1 MKVVKR
7 VIVGVLV
14 AALAAG
20 GIYTGLMHVKE
31 SKVTEVP
38 VTSVSNLQTD
48 WYSETTLDGTITTNV
63 SQNVNM
69 DKDMIIEKIY
79 VSQGDDVKKGDN
91 LISFDMTLVE
101 MELNIAK
108 LKQQKQEQDLT
119 KAQNRL
125 TSLQNGGPIED
136 STDSTDDTDLN
147 LTGGDTGNDGEMTN
161 TDTPS
166 GSDGDEDMQST
177 TGSAATADGSYLAAA
192 SSRPLL
198 LSAFT
203 DTEGDLE
210 DSAEKVTE
218 EMPSGETTDSETE
231 QMTGDDTADMEEDT
245 TASDEDLIMDPTY
258 QDPTA
263 NDITDGETTDWG
275 SGEDDTPTVSPTPT
289 PTLGPNELPDPNI
302 TEPEIPGI
310 TDGEPEFYQKLDYTS
325 QPFTGTG
332 TEEDPYVF
340 LVSSAKGKV
349 TVMGSFFNRMAGY
362 SEDGTK
368 VVQKGGSW
376 FQLEFHE
383 NDTIADFQDRTLS
396 CTGYYLING
405 SLLEKSVYEFAE
417 VEFTL
422 ADASRYE
429 NDDDADNDGSG
440 GGDSTEPA
448 GPTVSRADA
457 IKYQNSKIASL
468 KLDIQESDIKIS
480 QLEKKANKKLVSSK
494 LDGTVSYV
502 GDVSSGTTTDGKAL
516 LKVKSEDGYY
526 VVGAVSELMLD
537 TVKEGT
543 KLSCTSYTSG
553 QFEAEIMDVS
563 EYPVD
568 SYNYYGDNNPNVSY
582 YAFTAVVDDKSL
594 QFDTPDYVMVELQ
607 NSAADNGSMVIS
619 KAFVKSENGKNYVY
633 KDDNGVL
640 KKQEIRV
647 GATVDG
653 GYDIIIKGGI
663 SSDDKLAFP
672 YGKDVVEGAKTNEV
686 TLDYMY
692 NQ

>member
-1 MKVVKR
+1 MGKSRKIITGILVV
-7 VIVGVLV
+7 
-14 AALAAG
+14 ALAG
-20 GIYTGLMHVKE
+20 TGIGAGLMQMKKNSVKTVN
-31 SKVTEVP
+31 VTP
-38 VTSVSNLQTD
+38 VSGLLQQYYSSN
-48 WYSETTLDGTITTNV
+48 TTIDGTVTASATQTV
-63 SQNVNM
+63 SG
-69 DKDMIIEKIY
+69 DKDLIVDQVY
-79 VSQGDDVKKGDN
+79 VAKGDAVKKGDP
-91 LISFDMTLVE
+91 LISFDTTLVE

-108 LKQQKQEQDLT
+108 LKKQKQEQDLN
-119 KAQNRL
+119 KAQARL
-125 TSLQNGGPIED
+125 KSLQNGGPVEESDGGTNAD
-136 STDSTDDTDLN
+136 SSGVPDSSAADSGDDLTPDRTLSSAADLN
-147 LTGGDTGNDGEMTN
+147 GN
-161 TDTPS
+161 
-166 GSDGDEDMQST
+166 
-177 TGSAATADGSYLAAA
+177 YLAVAF
-192 SSRPLL
+192 RPLL
-198 LSAFT
+198 LNAFT
-203 DTEGDLE
+203 DG
-210 DSAEKVTE
+210 
-218 EMPSGETTDSETE
+218 GEV
-231 QMTGDDTADMEEDT
+231 
-245 TASDEDLIMDPTY
+245 
-258 QDPTA
+258 
-263 NDITDGETTDWG
+263 DGETEAVEGIENGQSEETNTK
-275 SGEDDTPTVSPTPT
+275 EDTEQSINDTPSYGDSSASDFGDGTENSFDDSSQLTPTPT
-289 PTLGPNELPDPNI
+289 PTIDQNM
-302 TEPEIPGI
+302 
-310 TDGEPEFYQKLDYTS
+310 TDGEEPFYQKLDGKTIPY
-325 QPFTGTG
+325 TGTG
-332 TEEDPYVF
+332 TEEDPYIF
-340 LVSSAKGKV
+340 LCSSAKEKV
-349 TVMGSFFNRMAGY
+349 TVTGGFFNKMAGY
-362 SEDGTK
+362 SEDGT
-368 VVQKGGSW
+368 QIEHQGGYW
-376 FQLEFHE
+376 YQLEFHQSDKIGNYE
-383 NDTIADFQDRTLS
+383 DRKES

-405 SLLEKSVYEFAE
+405 SLLEKPVYEFAE

-448 GPTVSRADA
+448 GTTVSRADA

-502 GDVSSGTTTDGKAL
+502 GDVSGGTTTDGKAL
-516 LKVKSEDGYY
+516 LKVKSADGYY

-607 NSAADNGSMVIS
+607 NSAVDNGSMVLS

-633 KDDNGVL
+633 KDDNGIL

-663 SSDDKLAFP
+663 SIDDKLAFP
-672 YGKDVVEGAKTNEV
+672 YGKDAVEGAKTNEV

>member
-1 MKVVKR
+1 MGKSRKIITGILVV
-7 VIVGVLV
+7 
-14 AALAAG
+14 ALAG
-20 GIYTGLMHVKE
+20 TGISAGLMQMKKNSVKTVN
-31 SKVTEVP
+31 VTP
-38 VTSVSNLQTD
+38 VSGLLQQYYSSN
-48 WYSETTLDGTITTNV
+48 TTIDGTVTASATQTV
-63 SQNVNM
+63 SG
-69 DKDMIIEKIY
+69 DKDLIIDQVY
-79 VSQGDDVKKGDN
+79 VAKGDAVKKGDP
-91 LISFDMTLVE
+91 LISFDTTLVE

-108 LKQQKQEQDLT
+108 LKKQKQEQDLN
-119 KAQNRL
+119 KAQARL
-125 TSLQNGGPIED
+125 KSLQNGGPVEESDGGANAD
-136 STDSTDDTDLN
+136 SSGVPDSSATNSGDDLTPDRTLSSAADLN
-147 LTGGDTGNDGEMTN
+147 GN
-161 TDTPS
+161 
-166 GSDGDEDMQST
+166 
-177 TGSAATADGSYLAAA
+177 YLAVAF
-192 SSRPLL
+192 RPLL
-198 LSAFT
+198 LNAFT
-203 DTEGDLE
+203 DG
-210 DSAEKVTE
+210 
-218 EMPSGETTDSETE
+218 GEV
-231 QMTGDDTADMEEDT
+231 
-245 TASDEDLIMDPTY
+245 
-258 QDPTA
+258 
-263 NDITDGETTDWG
+263 DGETEAVEGIENGQSEETNTK
-275 SGEDDTPTVSPTPT
+275 EDTEQSINDTPSYGDSSASDFGDGTENSFDDSSQLTPTPT
-289 PTLGPNELPDPNI
+289 PTIDQNM
-302 TEPEIPGI
+302 
-310 TDGEPEFYQKLDYTS
+310 TDGEEPFYQKLDGKTIPY
-325 QPFTGTG
+325 TGTG
-332 TEEDPYVF
+332 TEEDPYIF
-340 LVSSAKGKV
+340 LCSSAKEKV
-349 TVMGSFFNRMAGY
+349 TVTGGFFNKMAGY
-362 SEDGTK
+362 SEDGT
-368 VVQKGGSW
+368 QIEHQGGYW
-376 FQLEFHE
+376 YQLEFHQSDKIRNYE
-383 NDTIADFQDRTLS
+383 DRKES

-405 SLLEKSVYEFAE
+405 SLLEKPVYEFAE

-448 GPTVSRADA
+448 GTTVSRADA

-568 SYNYYGDNNPNVSY
+568 SSNYYGDNNPNVSY

-607 NSAADNGSMVIS
+607 NSAADNGSMVLS

-633 KDDNGVL
+633 KDDNGIL

-672 YGKDVVEGAKTNEV
+672 YGKDAVEGAKTNEV

>member
-1 MKVVKR
+1 MGKSRKIITGILVV
-7 VIVGVLV
+7 
-14 AALAAG
+14 ALAG
-20 GIYTGLMHVKE
+20 TGIGAGLMQMKKNSVKTVN
-31 SKVTEVP
+31 VTP
-38 VTSVSNLQTD
+38 VSGLLQQYYSSN
-48 WYSETTLDGTITTNV
+48 TTIDGTVTASATQTV
-63 SQNVNM
+63 SG
-69 DKDMIIEKIY
+69 DKDLIVDQVY
-79 VSQGDDVKKGDN
+79 VAKGDAVKKGDP
-91 LISFDMTLVE
+91 LISFDTTLVE

-108 LKQQKQEQDLT
+108 LKKQKQEQDLN
-119 KAQNRL
+119 KAQARL
-125 TSLQNGGPIED
+125 KSLQNGGPVEESDGGANAD
-136 STDSTDDTDLN
+136 SSGVPDSSAADSGDDLTPDTTLSSAADLN
-147 LTGGDTGNDGEMTN
+147 GN
-161 TDTPS
+161 
-166 GSDGDEDMQST
+166 
-177 TGSAATADGSYLAAA
+177 YLAVAF
-192 SSRPLL
+192 RPLL
-198 LSAFT
+198 LNAFT
-203 DTEGDLE
+203 DG
-210 DSAEKVTE
+210 
-218 EMPSGETTDSETE
+218 GEV
-231 QMTGDDTADMEEDT
+231 
-245 TASDEDLIMDPTY
+245 
-258 QDPTA
+258 
-263 NDITDGETTDWG
+263 DGETEAVEGIENGQSEETNTK
-275 SGEDDTPTVSPTPT
+275 EDTEQSINDTPSYGDSSASDFGDGTENSFDDSSQLTPTPT
-289 PTLGPNELPDPNI
+289 PTIDQNM
-302 TEPEIPGI
+302 
-310 TDGEPEFYQKLDYTS
+310 TDGEEPFYQKLDGKTIPY
-325 QPFTGTG
+325 TGTG
-332 TEEDPYVF
+332 TEEDPYIF
-340 LVSSAKGKV
+340 LCSSAKEKV
-349 TVMGSFFNRMAGY
+349 TVTGGFFNKMAGY
-362 SEDGTK
+362 SEDGT
-368 VVQKGGSW
+368 QIEHQGGYW
-376 FQLEFHE
+376 YQLEFHQSDKIGNYE
-383 NDTIADFQDRTLS
+383 DRKES

-405 SLLEKSVYEFAE
+405 SLLEKPVYEFAE

-448 GPTVSRADA
+448 GTTVSRADA

-502 GDVSSGTTTDGKAL
+502 GDVSGGTTTDGKAL
-516 LKVKSEDGYY
+516 LKVKSADGYY

-594 QFDTPDYVMVELQ
+594 QFDTPDYVMVEFQ
-607 NSAADNGSMVIS
+607 NSAVDNGSMVLS

-633 KDDNGVL
+633 KDDNGIL

-672 YGKDVVEGAKTNEV
+672 YGKDAVEGAKTNEV

>member
-1 MKVVKR
+1 MGKSRKIITGILVV
-7 VIVGVLV
+7 
-14 AALAAG
+14 ALAG
-20 GIYTGLMHVKE
+20 TGIGAGLMQMKKNSVKTVN
-31 SKVTEVP
+31 VTP
-38 VTSVSNLQTD
+38 VSGLLQQYYSSN
-48 WYSETTLDGTITTNV
+48 TTIDGTVTASATQTV
-63 SQNVNM
+63 SG
-69 DKDMIIEKIY
+69 DKDLIVDQVY
-79 VSQGDDVKKGDN
+79 VAKGDAVKKGDP
-91 LISFDMTLVE
+91 LISFDTTLVE

-108 LKQQKQEQDLT
+108 LKKQKQEQDLN
-119 KAQNRL
+119 KAQARL
-125 TSLQNGGPIED
+125 KSLQNGGPVEESDGGTNAD
-136 STDSTDDTDLN
+136 SSGVPDSSAADSGDDLTPDRTLSSAADLN
-147 LTGGDTGNDGEMTN
+147 GN
-161 TDTPS
+161 
-166 GSDGDEDMQST
+166 
-177 TGSAATADGSYLAAA
+177 YLAVAF
-192 SSRPLL
+192 RPLL
-198 LSAFT
+198 LNAFT
-203 DTEGDLE
+203 DG
-210 DSAEKVTE
+210 
-218 EMPSGETTDSETE
+218 GEV
-231 QMTGDDTADMEEDT
+231 
-245 TASDEDLIMDPTY
+245 
-258 QDPTA
+258 
-263 NDITDGETTDWG
+263 DGETEAVEGIENGQSEETNTK
-275 SGEDDTPTVSPTPT
+275 EDTEQSINDTPSYGDSSASDFGDGTENSFDDSSQLTPTPT
-289 PTLGPNELPDPNI
+289 PTIDQNM
-302 TEPEIPGI
+302 
-310 TDGEPEFYQKLDYTS
+310 TDGEEPFYQKLDGKTIPY
-325 QPFTGTG
+325 TGTG
-332 TEEDPYVF
+332 TEEDPYIF
-340 LVSSAKGKV
+340 LCSSAKEKV
-349 TVMGSFFNRMAGY
+349 TVTGGFFNKMAGY
-362 SEDGTK
+362 SEDGT
-368 VVQKGGSW
+368 QIEHQGGYW
-376 FQLEFHE
+376 YQLEFHQSDKIGNYE
-383 NDTIADFQDRTLS
+383 DRKES

-405 SLLEKSVYEFAE
+405 SLLEKPVYEFAE

-448 GPTVSRADA
+448 GTTVSRADA

-502 GDVSSGTTTDGKAL
+502 GDVSGGTTTDGKAL
-516 LKVKSEDGYY
+516 LKVKSADGYY

-543 KLSCTSYTSG
+543 KLSCTSFTSG

-607 NSAADNGSMVIS
+607 NSAVDNGSMVLS

-633 KDDNGVL
+633 KDDNGIL

-663 SSDDKLAFP
+663 SIDDKLAFP
-672 YGKDVVEGAKTNEV
+672 YGKDAVEGAKTNEV

>member
-1 MKVVKR
+1 MGKSRKIITGILVV
-7 VIVGVLV
+7 
-14 AALAAG
+14 ALAG
-20 GIYTGLMHVKE
+20 TGIGAGLMQMKKNSVKTVN
-31 SKVTEVP
+31 VTP
-38 VTSVSNLQTD
+38 VSGLLQQYYSSN
-48 WYSETTLDGTITTNV
+48 TTIDGTVTASATQTV
-63 SQNVNM
+63 SG
-69 DKDMIIEKIY
+69 DKDLIVDQVY
-79 VSQGDDVKKGDN
+79 VAKGDAVKKGDP
-91 LISFDMTLVE
+91 LISFDTTLVE

-108 LKQQKQEQDLT
+108 LKKQKQEQDLN
-119 KAQNRL
+119 KAQARL
-125 TSLQNGGPIED
+125 KSLQNGGPVEESDGGTNAD
-136 STDSTDDTDLN
+136 SSDIPDSSAADSGDDLTPDTTLSSAADLN
-147 LTGGDTGNDGEMTN
+147 GN
-161 TDTPS
+161 
-166 GSDGDEDMQST
+166 
-177 TGSAATADGSYLAAA
+177 YLAVAF
-192 SSRPLL
+192 RPLL
-198 LSAFT
+198 LNAFT
-203 DTEGDLE
+203 DGGEVD
-210 DSAEKVTE
+210 
-218 EMPSGETTDSETE
+218 GETEAVEGTENGQSEETN
-231 QMTGDDTADMEEDT
+231 TEEDT
-245 TASDEDLIMDPTY
+245 EQSINDTPSYGDPSASDFG
-258 QDPTA
+258 
-263 NDITDGETTDWG
+263 DGTEN
-275 SGEDDTPTVSPTPT
+275 SFDDSSQLTPTPT
-289 PTLGPNELPDPNI
+289 PTIDQNM
-302 TEPEIPGI
+302 
-310 TDGEPEFYQKLDYTS
+310 TDGEEPFYQKLDGKTIPY
-325 QPFTGTG
+325 TGTG
-332 TEEDPYVF
+332 TEEDPYIF
-340 LVSSAKGKV
+340 LCSSAKEKV
-349 TVMGSFFNRMAGY
+349 TVTGGFFNKMAGY
-362 SEDGTK
+362 SEDGT
-368 VVQKGGSW
+368 QIEHQGGYW
-376 FQLEFHE
+376 YQLEFHQSDKIGNYE
-383 NDTIADFQDRTLS
+383 DRKES

-429 NDDDADNDGSG
+429 NADDADDDNNG
-440 GGDSTEPA
+440 GGSNTEPA
-448 GPTVSRADA
+448 GTTVSRADA

-494 LDGTVSYV
+494 LDGSVSYV

-516 LKVKSEDGYY
+516 LKVKSADGYY

-568 SYNYYGDNNPNVSY
+568 SSNYYGDNNPNVSY

-607 NSAADNGSMVIS
+607 NSAADNGSMVLS

-647 GATVDG
+647 GATVDS

>member
-1 MKVVKR
+1 MGKSRKIITGILVV
-7 VIVGVLV
+7 
-14 AALAAG
+14 ALAG
-20 GIYTGLMHVKE
+20 TGISAGLMQMKKNSVKTVN
-31 SKVTEVP
+31 VTP
-38 VTSVSNLQTD
+38 VSGLLQQYYSSN
-48 WYSETTLDGTITTNV
+48 TTIDGTVTASATQTV
-63 SQNVNM
+63 SG
-69 DKDMIIEKIY
+69 DKDLIVDQVY
-79 VSQGDDVKKGDN
+79 VAKGDAVKKGDP
-91 LISFDMTLVE
+91 LISFDTTLVE

-108 LKQQKQEQDLT
+108 LKKQKQEQDLN
-119 KAQNRL
+119 KAQARL
-125 TSLQNGGPIED
+125 KSLQNGGPVE
-136 STDSTDDTDLN
+136 
-147 LTGGDTGNDGEMTN
+147 E
-161 TDTPS
+161 
-166 GSDGDEDMQST
+166 SDGGTNADSSDIPDS
-177 TGSAATADGSYLAAA
+177 SAADSGDDLTPDTTLSSTADMNGNYLAVAF
-192 SSRPLL
+192 RPLL
-198 LSAFT
+198 LNAFT
-203 DTEGDLE
+203 DGGEVD
-210 DSAEKVTE
+210 
-218 EMPSGETTDSETE
+218 GETEAVEETE
-231 QMTGDDTADMEEDT
+231 NGQSEETNTEEDT
-245 TASDEDLIMDPTY
+245 EQSINDTPSYGDPSASDFG
-258 QDPTA
+258 
-263 NDITDGETTDWG
+263 DGTEN
-275 SGEDDTPTVSPTPT
+275 SFDDSSQLTPTPT
-289 PTLGPNELPDPNI
+289 PTIDQNM
-302 TEPEIPGI
+302 
-310 TDGEPEFYQKLDYTS
+310 TDGEEPFYQKLDGKTIPY
-325 QPFTGTG
+325 TGTG
-332 TEEDPYVF
+332 TEEDPYIF
-340 LVSSAKGKV
+340 LCSSAKEKV
-349 TVMGSFFNRMAGY
+349 TVTGGFFNKMAGY
-362 SEDGTK
+362 SEDGT
-368 VVQKGGSW
+368 QIEHQGGYW
-376 FQLEFHE
+376 YQLEFHQSDKIGNYE
-383 NDTIADFQDRTLS
+383 DRKES

-429 NDDDADNDGSG
+429 NADDADDDNNG
-440 GGDSTEPA
+440 GGSNTEPA
-448 GPTVSRADA
+448 GTTVSRADA

-494 LDGTVSYV
+494 LDGSVSYV

-516 LKVKSEDGYY
+516 LKVKSADGYY

-568 SYNYYGDNNPNVSY
+568 SSNYYGDNNPNVSY

-607 NSAADNGSMVIS
+607 NSAADNGSMVLS

-647 GATVDG
+647 GATVDS

>member
-1 MKVVKR
+1 MGKSRKIITGILVV
-7 VIVGVLV
+7 
-14 AALAAG
+14 ALAG
-20 GIYTGLMHVKE
+20 TGIGAGLMQMKKNSVKTVN
-31 SKVTEVP
+31 VTP
-38 VTSVSNLQTD
+38 VSGLLQQYYSSN
-48 WYSETTLDGTITTNV
+48 TTIDGTVTASATQTV
-63 SQNVNM
+63 SG
-69 DKDMIIEKIY
+69 DKDLIIDQVY
-79 VSQGDDVKKGDN
+79 VAKGDAVKKGDP
-91 LISFDMTLVE
+91 LISFDTTLVE

-108 LKQQKQEQDLT
+108 LKKQKQEQDLN
-119 KAQNRL
+119 KAQARL
-125 TSLQNGGPIED
+125 KSLQNGGPVEESDGGANAD
-136 STDSTDDTDLN
+136 SSDVPDSSATNSGDDLTPDRTLSSAADLN
-147 LTGGDTGNDGEMTN
+147 SN
-161 TDTPS
+161 
-166 GSDGDEDMQST
+166 
-177 TGSAATADGSYLAAA
+177 YLAVAF
-192 SSRPLL
+192 RPLL
-198 LSAFT
+198 LNAFT
-203 DTEGDLE
+203 DG
-210 DSAEKVTE
+210 
-218 EMPSGETTDSETE
+218 GEV
-231 QMTGDDTADMEEDT
+231 
-245 TASDEDLIMDPTY
+245 
-258 QDPTA
+258 
-263 NDITDGETTDWG
+263 DGETETVEG
-275 SGEDDTPTVSPTPT
+275 IENGQSEETNTKEDTEQSINDTPSYGDSSASDFGDGTENSFDDSSQLTPTPT
-289 PTLGPNELPDPNI
+289 PTIDQNM
-302 TEPEIPGI
+302 
-310 TDGEPEFYQKLDYTS
+310 TDGEEPFYQKLDGKTIPY
-325 QPFTGTG
+325 TGTG
-332 TEEDPYVF
+332 TEEDPYIF
-340 LVSSAKGKV
+340 LCSSAKEKV
-349 TVMGSFFNRMAGY
+349 TVTGGFFNKMAGY
-362 SEDGTK
+362 SEDGT
-368 VVQKGGSW
+368 QIEHQGGYW
-376 FQLEFHE
+376 YQLEFHQSDKIRNYE
-383 NDTIADFQDRTLS
+383 DRKES

-405 SLLEKSVYEFAE
+405 SLLEKPVYEFAE

-448 GPTVSRADA
+448 GTTVSRADA

-568 SYNYYGDNNPNVSY
+568 SSNYYGDNNPNVSY

-607 NSAADNGSMVIS
+607 NSAADNGSMVLS

-633 KDDNGVL
+633 KDDNGIL

-672 YGKDVVEGAKTNEV
+672 YGKDAVEGAKTNEV

>member
-1 MKVVKR
+1 MGKSRKIITGILVV
-7 VIVGVLV
+7 
-14 AALAAG
+14 ALAG
-20 GIYTGLMHVKE
+20 TGIGAGLMQMKKNSVKTVN
-31 SKVTEVP
+31 VTP
-38 VTSVSNLQTD
+38 VSGLLQQYYSSN
-48 WYSETTLDGTITTNV
+48 TTIDGTVTASATQTV
-63 SQNVNM
+63 SG
-69 DKDMIIEKIY
+69 DKDLIVDQVY
-79 VSQGDDVKKGDN
+79 VAKGDAVKKGDP
-91 LISFDMTLVE
+91 LISFDTTLVE

-108 LKQQKQEQDLT
+108 LKKQKQEQDLN
-119 KAQNRL
+119 KAQARL
-125 TSLQNGGPIED
+125 KSLQNGGPVEESDGGANAD
-136 STDSTDDTDLN
+136 SSGVPDSSAADSGDDLTPDRTLSSAADLN
-147 LTGGDTGNDGEMTN
+147 GN
-161 TDTPS
+161 
-166 GSDGDEDMQST
+166 
-177 TGSAATADGSYLAAA
+177 YLAVAF
-192 SSRPLL
+192 RPLL
-198 LSAFT
+198 LNAFT
-203 DTEGDLE
+203 DG
-210 DSAEKVTE
+210 
-218 EMPSGETTDSETE
+218 GEV
-231 QMTGDDTADMEEDT
+231 
-245 TASDEDLIMDPTY
+245 
-258 QDPTA
+258 
-263 NDITDGETTDWG
+263 DGETEAVEGIENGQSEETNTK
-275 SGEDDTPTVSPTPT
+275 EDTEQSINDTPSYGDSSASDFGDGTENSFDDSSQLTPTPT
-289 PTLGPNELPDPNI
+289 PTIDQNM
-302 TEPEIPGI
+302 
-310 TDGEPEFYQKLDYTS
+310 TDGEEPFYQKLDGKTIPYT
-325 QPFTGTG
+325 GIG
-332 TEEDPYVF
+332 TEEDPYIF
-340 LVSSAKGKV
+340 LCSSAKEKV
-349 TVMGSFFNRMAGY
+349 TVTGGFFNKMAGY
-362 SEDGTK
+362 SEDGT
-368 VVQKGGSW
+368 QIEHQGGYW
-376 FQLEFHE
+376 YQLEFHQSDKIRNYE
-383 NDTIADFQDRTLS
+383 DRKES

-405 SLLEKSVYEFAE
+405 SLLEKPVYEFAE

-429 NDDDADNDGSG
+429 NDDADNDGSG
-440 GGDSTEPA
+440 GGDSTKPA
-448 GPTVSRADA
+448 GTTVSRADA

-516 LKVKSEDGYY
+516 LKVKSADGYY

-568 SYNYYGDNNPNVSY
+568 SSNYYGDNNPNVSY

-607 NSAADNGSMVIS
+607 NSAADNGSMVLS

-633 KDDNGVL
+633 KDDNGIL

-663 SSDDKLAFP
+663 SIDDKLAFP
-672 YGKDVVEGAKTNEV
+672 YGKDAVEGAKTNEV

>member
-1 MKVVKR
+1 MGKSRKIITGILVV
-7 VIVGVLV
+7 
-14 AALAAG
+14 ALAG
-20 GIYTGLMHVKE
+20 TGISAGLMQMKKNSVKTVN
-31 SKVTEVP
+31 VTP
-38 VTSVSNLQTD
+38 VSGLLQQYYSSN
-48 WYSETTLDGTITTNV
+48 TTIDGTVTASASQTV
-63 SQNVNM
+63 SG
-69 DKDMIIEKIY
+69 DKDLIVDQVY
-79 VSQGDDVKKGDN
+79 VAKGDAVKKGDP
-91 LISFDMTLVE
+91 LISFDTTLVE

-108 LKQQKQEQDLT
+108 LKKQKQEQDLN
-119 KAQNRL
+119 KAQARL
-125 TSLQNGGPIED
+125 KSLQNGGPVEESDGGANAD
-136 STDSTDDTDLN
+136 SSDVPDSSATDSGDDLAP
-147 LTGGDTGNDGEMTN
+147 DTTL
-161 TDTPS
+161 S
-166 GSDGDEDMQST
+166 
-177 TGSAATADGSYLAAA
+177 SAADMNGNYLAVAF
-192 SSRPLL
+192 RPLL
-198 LSAFT
+198 LNAFT
-203 DTEGDLE
+203 DGGEVD
-210 DSAEKVTE
+210 
-218 EMPSGETTDSETE
+218 GETEAVEGTENGQSEETN
-231 QMTGDDTADMEEDT
+231 TEEDT
-245 TASDEDLIMDPTY
+245 EQSINDTPAYGDPSASDFG
-258 QDPTA
+258 
-263 NDITDGETTDWG
+263 DGTEN
-275 SGEDDTPTVSPTPT
+275 SFDDSSQLTPTPT
-289 PTLGPNELPDPNI
+289 PTIDQNM
-302 TEPEIPGI
+302 
-310 TDGEPEFYQKLDYTS
+310 TDGEEPFYQKLDGKTIPYE
-325 QPFTGTG
+325 GTG
-332 TEEDPYVF
+332 TEEDPYIF
-340 LVSSAKGKV
+340 LCSSAKEKV
-349 TVMGSFFNRMAGY
+349 TVTGGFFNKMAGY
-362 SEDGTK
+362 SEDGT
-368 VVQKGGSW
+368 QIEHQGGYW
-376 FQLEFHE
+376 YQLEFHQLDKIGNYE
-383 NDTIADFQDRTLS
+383 DRKES

-448 GPTVSRADA
+448 GTTVSRADA

-494 LDGTVSYV
+494 LDGIVSYV

-607 NSAADNGSMVIS
+607 NSAADNGSMVLS

-633 KDDNGVL
+633 KDDNGIL

-672 YGKDVVEGAKTNEV
+672 YGKDAVEGAKTNEV

>member
-1 MKVVKR
+1 MGKSRKIITGILVV
-7 VIVGVLV
+7 
-14 AALAAG
+14 ALAG
-20 GIYTGLMHVKE
+20 TGIGAGLMQMKKNSVKTVN
-31 SKVTEVP
+31 VTP
-38 VTSVSNLQTD
+38 VSGLLQQYYSSN
-48 WYSETTLDGTITTNV
+48 TTIDGTVTASATQTV
-63 SQNVNM
+63 SG
-69 DKDMIIEKIY
+69 DKDLIVDQVY
-79 VSQGDDVKKGDN
+79 VAKGDAVKKGDP
-91 LISFDMTLVE
+91 LISFDTTLVE

-108 LKQQKQEQDLT
+108 LKKQKQEQDLN
-119 KAQNRL
+119 KAQARL
-125 TSLQNGGPIED
+125 KSLQNGGPVEESDGGTNAD
-136 STDSTDDTDLN
+136 SSDIPDSSAADSGDDLTPDTTLSSAADLN
-147 LTGGDTGNDGEMTN
+147 GN
-161 TDTPS
+161 
-166 GSDGDEDMQST
+166 
-177 TGSAATADGSYLAAA
+177 YLAVAF
-192 SSRPLL
+192 RPLL
-198 LSAFT
+198 LNAFT
-203 DTEGDLE
+203 DGGEVDGDTEAVEG
-210 DSAEKVTE
+210 TE
-218 EMPSGETTDSETE
+218 NGQSEETN
-231 QMTGDDTADMEEDT
+231 AEEDT
-245 TASDEDLIMDPTY
+245 EQSINDTPSYGDPSASDFG
-258 QDPTA
+258 
-263 NDITDGETTDWG
+263 DGTEN
-275 SGEDDTPTVSPTPT
+275 SFDDSSQLTPTPT
-289 PTLGPNELPDPNI
+289 PTIDQNM
-302 TEPEIPGI
+302 
-310 TDGEPEFYQKLDYTS
+310 TDGEEPFYQKLDGKTIPY
-325 QPFTGTG
+325 TGTG
-332 TEEDPYVF
+332 TEEDPYIF
-340 LVSSAKGKV
+340 LCSSAKEKV
-349 TVMGSFFNRMAGY
+349 TVTGGFFNKMAGY
-362 SEDGTK
+362 SEDGT
-368 VVQKGGSW
+368 QIEHQGGYW
-376 FQLEFHE
+376 YQLEFHQSDKIGNYE
-383 NDTIADFQDRTLS
+383 DRKES

-429 NDDDADNDGSG
+429 NADDADDDNNG
-440 GGDSTEPA
+440 GGNNTEPA
-448 GPTVSRADA
+448 GTTVSRADA

-494 LDGTVSYV
+494 LDGSVSYV

-516 LKVKSEDGYY
+516 LKVKSADGYY

-568 SYNYYGDNNPNVSY
+568 SSNYYGDNNPNVSY

-607 NSAADNGSMVIS
+607 NSAADNGSMVLS

-647 GATVDG
+647 GATVDS

>member
-1 MKVVKR
+1 MGKSRKIITGILVV
-7 VIVGVLV
+7 
-14 AALAAG
+14 ALAG
-20 GIYTGLMHVKE
+20 TGIGAGLMQMKKNSVKTVN
-31 SKVTEVP
+31 VTP
-38 VTSVSNLQTD
+38 VSGLLQQYYSSN
-48 WYSETTLDGTITTNV
+48 TTIDGTVTASATQTV
-63 SQNVNM
+63 SG
-69 DKDMIIEKIY
+69 DKDLIVDQVY
-79 VSQGDDVKKGDN
+79 VAKGDAVKKGDP
-91 LISFDMTLVE
+91 LISFDTTLVE

-108 LKQQKQEQDLT
+108 LKKQKQEQDLN
-119 KAQNRL
+119 KAQARL
-125 TSLQNGGPIED
+125 KSLQNGGPVE
-136 STDSTDDTDLN
+136 
-147 LTGGDTGNDGEMTN
+147 E
-161 TDTPS
+161 
-166 GSDGDEDMQST
+166 SDGGANADSSGVPDS
-177 TGSAATADGSYLAAA
+177 SAADSGDDLTPDRTLSSAADMNGNYLAVAF
-192 SSRPLL
+192 RPLL
-198 LSAFT
+198 LNAFT
-203 DTEGDLE
+203 DG
-210 DSAEKVTE
+210 
-218 EMPSGETTDSETE
+218 GEV
-231 QMTGDDTADMEEDT
+231 
-245 TASDEDLIMDPTY
+245 
-258 QDPTA
+258 
-263 NDITDGETTDWG
+263 DGETEAVEEIENGQSEETNTK
-275 SGEDDTPTVSPTPT
+275 EDTEQSINDTPSYGDSSASDFGDGTENSFDDSSQLTPTPT
-289 PTLGPNELPDPNI
+289 PTIDQNM
-302 TEPEIPGI
+302 
-310 TDGEPEFYQKLDYTS
+310 TDGEEPFYQKLDGKTIPY
-325 QPFTGTG
+325 TGTG
-332 TEEDPYVF
+332 TEEDPYIF
-340 LVSSAKGKV
+340 LCSSAKEKV
-349 TVMGSFFNRMAGY
+349 TVTGGFFNKMAGY
-362 SEDGTK
+362 SEDGT
-368 VVQKGGSW
+368 QIEHQGGYW
-376 FQLEFHE
+376 YQLEFHQSDKIRNYE
-383 NDTIADFQDRTLS
+383 DRKES

-405 SLLEKSVYEFAE
+405 SLLEKPVYEFAE

-448 GPTVSRADA
+448 GTTVSRADA

-516 LKVKSEDGYY
+516 LKVKSADGYY

-607 NSAADNGSMVIS
+607 NSAVDNGSMVLS

-633 KDDNGVL
+633 KDDNGIL

-663 SSDDKLAFP
+663 SIDDKLAFP
-672 YGKDVVEGAKTNEV
+672 YGKDAVEGAKTNEV

>member
-1 MKVVKR
+1 MGKSRKIITGILVV
-7 VIVGVLV
+7 
-14 AALAAG
+14 ALAG
-20 GIYTGLMHVKE
+20 TGIGAGLMQMKKNSVKTVN
-31 SKVTEVP
+31 VTP
-38 VTSVSNLQTD
+38 VSGLLQQYYSSN
-48 WYSETTLDGTITTNV
+48 TTIDGTVTASATQTV
-63 SQNVNM
+63 SG
-69 DKDMIIEKIY
+69 DKDLIVDQVY
-79 VSQGDDVKKGDN
+79 VSKGDAVKKGDP
-91 LISFDMTLVE
+91 LISFDTTLVE

-108 LKQQKQEQDLT
+108 LKKQKQEQDLN
-119 KAQNRL
+119 KAQARL
-125 TSLQNGGPIED
+125 KSLQNGGPVEESDGGTNAD
-136 STDSTDDTDLN
+136 SSSVPDSSTTDSGDDLTPDTTLSSAADLN
-147 LTGGDTGNDGEMTN
+147 GN
-161 TDTPS
+161 
-166 GSDGDEDMQST
+166 
-177 TGSAATADGSYLAAA
+177 YLAVAF
-192 SSRPLL
+192 RPLL
-198 LSAFT
+198 LNAFT
-203 DTEGDLE
+203 DGGEAD
-210 DSAEKVTE
+210 
-218 EMPSGETTDSETE
+218 GETEAVEGTENGQSEETN
-231 QMTGDDTADMEEDT
+231 TEEDT
-245 TASDEDLIMDPTY
+245 EQSINDTPSYGDPSASDFG
-258 QDPTA
+258 
-263 NDITDGETTDWG
+263 DGTEN
-275 SGEDDTPTVSPTPT
+275 SFDDSSQLTPTPT
-289 PTLGPNELPDPNI
+289 PTIDQNM
-302 TEPEIPGI
+302 
-310 TDGEPEFYQKLDYTS
+310 TDGEEPFYQKLDGKTIPY
-325 QPFTGTG
+325 TGTG
-332 TEEDPYVF
+332 TEEDPYIF
-340 LVSSAKGKV
+340 LCSSAKEKV
-349 TVMGSFFNRMAGY
+349 TVTGGFFNKMAGY
-362 SEDGTK
+362 SEDGT
-368 VVQKGGSW
+368 QIEHQGGYW
-376 FQLEFHE
+376 YQLEFHQSDKIGNYE
-383 NDTIADFQDRTLS
+383 DRKES

-429 NDDDADNDGSG
+429 NADDDNNG
-440 GGDSTEPA
+440 GGNNTEPA
-448 GPTVSRADA
+448 GTTVSRADA

-494 LDGTVSYV
+494 LDGSVSYV

-516 LKVKSEDGYY
+516 LKVKSADGYY

-568 SYNYYGDNNPNVSY
+568 SSNYYGDNNPNVSY

-607 NSAADNGSMVIS
+607 NSAADNGSMVLS

-647 GATVDG
+647 GATVDS

>member
-1 MKVVKR
+1 MGKSRKIITGILVV
-7 VIVGVLV
+7 
-14 AALAAG
+14 ALAG
-20 GIYTGLMHVKE
+20 TGISAGLMQMKKNSVKTVN
-31 SKVTEVP
+31 VTP
-38 VTSVSNLQTD
+38 VSGLLQQYYSSN
-48 WYSETTLDGTITTNV
+48 TTIDGTVTASATQTV
-63 SQNVNM
+63 SG
-69 DKDMIIEKIY
+69 DKDLIVDQVY
-79 VSQGDDVKKGDN
+79 VAKGDAVKKGDP
-91 LISFDMTLVE
+91 LISFDTTLVE

-108 LKQQKQEQDLT
+108 LKKQKQEQDLN
-119 KAQNRL
+119 KAQARL
-125 TSLQNGGPIED
+125 KSLQNGGPVE
-136 STDSTDDTDLN
+136 
-147 LTGGDTGNDGEMTN
+147 E
-161 TDTPS
+161 
-166 GSDGDEDMQST
+166 SDGGANADSSDVPDSSATNSGDDLAPDT
-177 TGSAATADGSYLAAA
+177 TLSSTADMNGNYLAVAF
-192 SSRPLL
+192 RPLL
-198 LSAFT
+198 LNAFT
-203 DTEGDLE
+203 DGGEVD
-210 DSAEKVTE
+210 
-218 EMPSGETTDSETE
+218 GETEAVEGTENGQSEETN
-231 QMTGDDTADMEEDT
+231 TEEDT
-245 TASDEDLIMDPTY
+245 EQSINDTPGYGDPSASDFG
-258 QDPTA
+258 
-263 NDITDGETTDWG
+263 DGTEN
-275 SGEDDTPTVSPTPT
+275 SFDDSSQLTPTPT
-289 PTLGPNELPDPNI
+289 PTIDQNM
-302 TEPEIPGI
+302 
-310 TDGEPEFYQKLDYTS
+310 TDGEEPFYQKLDGKTIPY
-325 QPFTGTG
+325 TGTG
-332 TEEDPYVF
+332 TEEDPYIF
-340 LVSSAKGKV
+340 LCSSAKEKV
-349 TVMGSFFNRMAGY
+349 TVTGGFFNKMAGY
-362 SEDGTK
+362 SEDGT
-368 VVQKGGSW
+368 QIEHQGGYW
-376 FQLEFHE
+376 YQLEFHQSDKIRNYE
-383 NDTIADFQDRTLS
+383 DRKES

-405 SLLEKSVYEFAE
+405 SLLEKPVYEFAE

-448 GPTVSRADA
+448 GTTVSRADA

-568 SYNYYGDNNPNVSY
+568 SSNYYGDNNPNVSY

-607 NSAADNGSMVIS
+607 NSAADNGSMVLS

-633 KDDNGVL
+633 KDDNGIL

-672 YGKDVVEGAKTNEV
+672 YGKDAVEGAKTNEV

>member
-1 MKVVKR
+1 MGKSRKIITGILVV
-7 VIVGVLV
+7 
-14 AALAAG
+14 ALAG
-20 GIYTGLMHVKE
+20 TGISAGLMQMKKNSVKTVN
-31 SKVTEVP
+31 VTP
-38 VTSVSNLQTD
+38 VSGLLQQYYSSN
-48 WYSETTLDGTITTNV
+48 TTIDGTVTASATQTV
-63 SQNVNM
+63 SG
-69 DKDMIIEKIY
+69 DKDLIVDQVY
-79 VSQGDDVKKGDN
+79 VAKGDAVKKGDP
-91 LISFDMTLVE
+91 LISFDTTLVE

-108 LKQQKQEQDLT
+108 LKKQKQEQDLN
-119 KAQNRL
+119 KAQARL
-125 TSLQNGGPIED
+125 KSLQNGGPVEESDGGANAD
-136 STDSTDDTDLN
+136 SSGVPDSSAADSGDDLTPDRTLSSAADLN
-147 LTGGDTGNDGEMTN
+147 GN
-161 TDTPS
+161 
-166 GSDGDEDMQST
+166 
-177 TGSAATADGSYLAAA
+177 YLAVAF
-192 SSRPLL
+192 RPLL
-198 LSAFT
+198 LNAFT
-203 DTEGDLE
+203 DG
-210 DSAEKVTE
+210 
-218 EMPSGETTDSETE
+218 GEV
-231 QMTGDDTADMEEDT
+231 
-245 TASDEDLIMDPTY
+245 
-258 QDPTA
+258 
-263 NDITDGETTDWG
+263 DGETEAVEGIENGQSEETNTK
-275 SGEDDTPTVSPTPT
+275 EDTEQSINDTPSYGDSSASDFGDGTENSFDDSSQLTPTPT
-289 PTLGPNELPDPNI
+289 PTIDQNM
-302 TEPEIPGI
+302 
-310 TDGEPEFYQKLDYTS
+310 TDGEEPFYQKLDGKTIPY
-325 QPFTGTG
+325 TGTG
-332 TEEDPYVF
+332 TEEDPYIF
-340 LVSSAKGKV
+340 LCSSAKEKV
-349 TVMGSFFNRMAGY
+349 TVTGGFFNKMAGY
-362 SEDGTK
+362 SEDGT
-368 VVQKGGSW
+368 QIEHQGGYW
-376 FQLEFHE
+376 YQLEFHQSDKIRNYE
-383 NDTIADFQDRTLS
+383 DRKES

-405 SLLEKSVYEFAE
+405 SLLEKPVYEFAE

-448 GPTVSRADA
+448 GTTVSRADA

-568 SYNYYGDNNPNVSY
+568 SSNYYGDNNPNVSY

-607 NSAADNGSMVIS
+607 NSAADNGSMVLS

-633 KDDNGVL
+633 KDDNGIL

-647 GATVDG
+647 GAIVDG

-663 SSDDKLAFP
+663 SIDDKLAFP
-672 YGKDVVEGAKTNEV
+672 YGKDAVEGAKTNEV

>member
-1 MKVVKR
+1 MGKSRKIITGILVV
-7 VIVGVLV
+7 
-14 AALAAG
+14 ALAG
-20 GIYTGLMHVKE
+20 TGISAGLMQMKKNSVKTVN
-31 SKVTEVP
+31 VTP
-38 VTSVSNLQTD
+38 VSGLLQQYYSSN
-48 WYSETTLDGTITTNV
+48 TTIDGTVTASATQTV
-63 SQNVNM
+63 SG
-69 DKDMIIEKIY
+69 DKDLIVDQVY
-79 VSQGDDVKKGDN
+79 VAKGDAVKKGDP
-91 LISFDMTLVE
+91 LISFDTTLVE

-108 LKQQKQEQDLT
+108 LKKQKQEQDLN
-119 KAQNRL
+119 KAQARL
-125 TSLQNGGPIED
+125 KSLQNGGPVEESDGGANAD
-136 STDSTDDTDLN
+136 SSGVPDSSAADSGDDLTPDRTLSSAADLN
-147 LTGGDTGNDGEMTN
+147 GN
-161 TDTPS
+161 
-166 GSDGDEDMQST
+166 
-177 TGSAATADGSYLAAA
+177 YLAVAF
-192 SSRPLL
+192 RPLL
-198 LSAFT
+198 LNAFT
-203 DTEGDLE
+203 DG
-210 DSAEKVTE
+210 
-218 EMPSGETTDSETE
+218 GEV
-231 QMTGDDTADMEEDT
+231 
-245 TASDEDLIMDPTY
+245 
-258 QDPTA
+258 
-263 NDITDGETTDWG
+263 DGETEAVEGIENGQSEETNTK
-275 SGEDDTPTVSPTPT
+275 EDTEQSINDTPSYGDSSASDFGDGTENSFDDSSQLTPTPT
-289 PTLGPNELPDPNI
+289 PTIDQNM
-302 TEPEIPGI
+302 
-310 TDGEPEFYQKLDYTS
+310 TDGEEPFYQKLDGKTIPY
-325 QPFTGTG
+325 TGTG
-332 TEEDPYVF
+332 TEEDPYIF
-340 LVSSAKGKV
+340 LCSSAKEKV
-349 TVMGSFFNRMAGY
+349 TVTGGFFNKMAGY
-362 SEDGTK
+362 SEDGT
-368 VVQKGGSW
+368 QIEHQGGYW
-376 FQLEFHE
+376 YQLEFHQSDKIRNYE
-383 NDTIADFQDRTLS
+383 DRKES

-405 SLLEKSVYEFAE
+405 SLLEKPVYEFAE

-448 GPTVSRADA
+448 GTTVSRADA

-594 QFDTPDYVMVELQ
+594 QFDTPDYVMVEFQ
-607 NSAADNGSMVIS
+607 NSAVDNGSMVLS

-633 KDDNGVL
+633 KDDNGIL

-672 YGKDVVEGAKTNEV
+672 YGKDAVEGAKTNEV

>member
-1 MKVVKR
+1 MGKSRKIITGILVV
-7 VIVGVLV
+7 
-14 AALAAG
+14 ALAG
-20 GIYTGLMHVKE
+20 TGISAGLMQMKKNSVKTVN
-31 SKVTEVP
+31 VTP
-38 VTSVSNLQTD
+38 VSGLLQQYYSSN
-48 WYSETTLDGTITTNV
+48 TTIDGTVTASATQTV
-63 SQNVNM
+63 SG
-69 DKDMIIEKIY
+69 DKDLIVDQVY
-79 VSQGDDVKKGDN
+79 VAKGDAVKKGDP
-91 LISFDMTLVE
+91 LISFDTTLVE

-108 LKQQKQEQDLT
+108 LKKQKQEQDLN
-119 KAQNRL
+119 KAQARL
-125 TSLQNGGPIED
+125 KSLQNGGPVEESDGGANAD
-136 STDSTDDTDLN
+136 SSDVPDSSATDSGDDLAP
-147 LTGGDTGNDGEMTN
+147 DTTL
-161 TDTPS
+161 S
-166 GSDGDEDMQST
+166 
-177 TGSAATADGSYLAAA
+177 SAADMNGNYLAVAF
-192 SSRPLL
+192 RPLL
-198 LSAFT
+198 LNAFT
-203 DTEGDLE
+203 DGGEVD
-210 DSAEKVTE
+210 
-218 EMPSGETTDSETE
+218 GETEAVEGTENGQSEETN
-231 QMTGDDTADMEEDT
+231 TEEDT
-245 TASDEDLIMDPTY
+245 EQSINDTPAYGDPSASDFG
-258 QDPTA
+258 
-263 NDITDGETTDWG
+263 DGTEN
-275 SGEDDTPTVSPTPT
+275 SFDDSSQLTPTPT
-289 PTLGPNELPDPNI
+289 PTIDQNM
-302 TEPEIPGI
+302 
-310 TDGEPEFYQKLDYTS
+310 TDGEGPFYQKLDGKTIPYA
-325 QPFTGTG
+325 GTG
-332 TEEDPYVF
+332 TEEDPYIF
-340 LVSSAKGKV
+340 LCSSAKEKV
-349 TVMGSFFNRMAGY
+349 TVTGGFFNKMAGY
-362 SEDGTK
+362 SEDGT
-368 VVQKGGSW
+368 QIEHQGGYW
-376 FQLEFHE
+376 YQLEFHQLDKIGNYE
-383 NDTIADFQDRTLS
+383 DRKES

-405 SLLEKSVYEFAE
+405 SLLEKPVYEFAE

-448 GPTVSRADA
+448 GTTVSRADA

-568 SYNYYGDNNPNVSY
+568 SSNYYGDNNPNVSY

-607 NSAADNGSMVIS
+607 NSAADNGSMVLS

>member
-1 MKVVKR
+1 MGKSRKIITGILVV
-7 VIVGVLV
+7 
-14 AALAAG
+14 ALAG
-20 GIYTGLMHVKE
+20 TGIGAGLMQMKKNSVKTVN
-31 SKVTEVP
+31 VTP
-38 VTSVSNLQTD
+38 VSGLLQQYYSSN
-48 WYSETTLDGTITTNV
+48 TTIDGTVTASATQTV
-63 SQNVNM
+63 SG
-69 DKDMIIEKIY
+69 DKDLIVDQVY
-79 VSQGDDVKKGDN
+79 VAKGDAVKKGDP
-91 LISFDMTLVE
+91 LISFDTTLVE

-108 LKQQKQEQDLT
+108 LKKQKQEQDLN
-119 KAQNRL
+119 KAQARL
-125 TSLQNGGPIED
+125 KSLQNGGPVEESDGGANAD
-136 STDSTDDTDLN
+136 SSGVPDSSAADSGDDLTPDRTLSSAADLN
-147 LTGGDTGNDGEMTN
+147 GN
-161 TDTPS
+161 
-166 GSDGDEDMQST
+166 
-177 TGSAATADGSYLAAA
+177 YLAVAF
-192 SSRPLL
+192 RPLL
-198 LSAFT
+198 LNAFT
-203 DTEGDLE
+203 DG
-210 DSAEKVTE
+210 
-218 EMPSGETTDSETE
+218 GEV
-231 QMTGDDTADMEEDT
+231 
-245 TASDEDLIMDPTY
+245 
-258 QDPTA
+258 
-263 NDITDGETTDWG
+263 DGETEAVEGIENGQSEGTNTK
-275 SGEDDTPTVSPTPT
+275 EDTEQSINDTPSYGDSSASDFGDGTENSFDDSSQLTPTPT
-289 PTLGPNELPDPNI
+289 PTIDQNM
-302 TEPEIPGI
+302 
-310 TDGEPEFYQKLDYTS
+310 TDGEEPFYQKLDGKTIPY
-325 QPFTGTG
+325 TGTG
-332 TEEDPYVF
+332 TEEDPYIF
-340 LVSSAKGKV
+340 LCSSAKEKV
-349 TVMGSFFNRMAGY
+349 TVTGGFFNKMAGY
-362 SEDGTK
+362 SEDGT
-368 VVQKGGSW
+368 QIEHQGGYW
-376 FQLEFHE
+376 YQLEFHQSDKIRNYE
-383 NDTIADFQDRTLS
+383 DRKES

-405 SLLEKSVYEFAE
+405 SLLEKPVYEFAE

-448 GPTVSRADA
+448 GTTVSRADA

-468 KLDIQESDIKIS
+468 KLDIQESDNKIS

-568 SYNYYGDNNPNVSY
+568 SSNYYGDNNPNVSY

-607 NSAADNGSMVIS
+607 NSAADNGSMVLS

-633 KDDNGVL
+633 KDDNGIL

-672 YGKDVVEGAKTNEV
+672 YGKDAVEGAKTNEV

>member
-1 MKVVKR
+1 MGKSRKIITGILVV
-7 VIVGVLV
+7 
-14 AALAAG
+14 ALAG
-20 GIYTGLMHVKE
+20 TGIGAGLMQMKKNSVKTVN
-31 SKVTEVP
+31 VTP
-38 VTSVSNLQTD
+38 VSGLLQQYYSSN
-48 WYSETTLDGTITTNV
+48 TTIDGTVTASATQTV
-63 SQNVNM
+63 SG
-69 DKDMIIEKIY
+69 DKDLIVDQVY
-79 VSQGDDVKKGDN
+79 VSKGDAVKKGDP
-91 LISFDMTLVE
+91 LISFDTTLVE

-108 LKQQKQEQDLT
+108 LKKQKQEQDLN
-119 KAQNRL
+119 KAQARL
-125 TSLQNGGPIED
+125 KSLQNGGPVEESDGGTNAD
-136 STDSTDDTDLN
+136 SSSVPDSSTTDSGDDLTPDTTLSSAADLN
-147 LTGGDTGNDGEMTN
+147 GN
-161 TDTPS
+161 
-166 GSDGDEDMQST
+166 
-177 TGSAATADGSYLAAA
+177 YLAVAF
-192 SSRPLL
+192 RPLL
-198 LSAFT
+198 LNAFT
-203 DTEGDLE
+203 DGGEAD
-210 DSAEKVTE
+210 
-218 EMPSGETTDSETE
+218 GETEAVEGTENGQSEETN
-231 QMTGDDTADMEEDT
+231 AEEDT
-245 TASDEDLIMDPTY
+245 EQSINDTPSYGDPSASDFG
-258 QDPTA
+258 
-263 NDITDGETTDWG
+263 DGTEN
-275 SGEDDTPTVSPTPT
+275 SFDDSSQLTPTPT
-289 PTLGPNELPDPNI
+289 PTIDQNM
-302 TEPEIPGI
+302 
-310 TDGEPEFYQKLDYTS
+310 TDGEEPFYQKLDGKTIPY
-325 QPFTGTG
+325 TGTG
-332 TEEDPYVF
+332 TEEDPYIF
-340 LVSSAKGKV
+340 LCSSAKEKV
-349 TVMGSFFNRMAGY
+349 TVTGGFFNKMAGY
-362 SEDGTK
+362 SEDGT
-368 VVQKGGSW
+368 QIEHQGGYW
-376 FQLEFHE
+376 YQLEFHQSDKIGNYE
-383 NDTIADFQDRTLS
+383 DRKES

-429 NDDDADNDGSG
+429 NADDDNNG
-440 GGDSTEPA
+440 GGNNTEPA
-448 GPTVSRADA
+448 GTTVSRADA

-494 LDGTVSYV
+494 LDGSVSYV

-516 LKVKSEDGYY
+516 LKVKSADGYY

-568 SYNYYGDNNPNVSY
+568 SSNYYGDNNPNVSY

-607 NSAADNGSMVIS
+607 NSAADNGSMVLS

-647 GATVDG
+647 GATVDS

>member
-1 MKVVKR
+1 MGKSRKIITGILVV
-7 VIVGVLV
+7 
-14 AALAAG
+14 ALAG
-20 GIYTGLMHVKE
+20 TGIGAGLMQMKKNSVKTVN
-31 SKVTEVP
+31 VTP
-38 VTSVSNLQTD
+38 VSGLLQQYYSSN
-48 WYSETTLDGTITTNV
+48 TTIDGTVTASATQTV
-63 SQNVNM
+63 SG
-69 DKDMIIEKIY
+69 DKDLIVDQVY
-79 VSQGDDVKKGDN
+79 VAKGDAVKKGDP
-91 LISFDMTLVE
+91 LISFDTTLVE

-108 LKQQKQEQDLT
+108 LKKQKQEQDLN
-119 KAQNRL
+119 KAQARL
-125 TSLQNGGPIED
+125 KSLQNGGPVEESDGGTNAD
-136 STDSTDDTDLN
+136 SSDIPDSSAADSGDNLAPDTTLSSTADLN
-147 LTGGDTGNDGEMTN
+147 GN
-161 TDTPS
+161 
-166 GSDGDEDMQST
+166 
-177 TGSAATADGSYLAAA
+177 YLAVAF
-192 SSRPLL
+192 RPLL
-198 LSAFT
+198 LNAFT
-203 DTEGDLE
+203 DGGEVD
-210 DSAEKVTE
+210 
-218 EMPSGETTDSETE
+218 GETEAVEGTENGQSEETN
-231 QMTGDDTADMEEDT
+231 AEEDT
-245 TASDEDLIMDPTY
+245 EQSINDTPSYGDPSASDFG
-258 QDPTA
+258 
-263 NDITDGETTDWG
+263 DGTEN
-275 SGEDDTPTVSPTPT
+275 SFDDSSQLTPTPT
-289 PTLGPNELPDPNI
+289 PTIDQNM
-302 TEPEIPGI
+302 
-310 TDGEPEFYQKLDYTS
+310 TDGEEPFYQKLDGKTIPY
-325 QPFTGTG
+325 TGTG
-332 TEEDPYVF
+332 TEEDPYIF
-340 LVSSAKGKV
+340 LCSSAKEKV
-349 TVMGSFFNRMAGY
+349 TVTGGFFNKMAGY
-362 SEDGTK
+362 SEDGT
-368 VVQKGGSW
+368 QIEHQGGYW
-376 FQLEFHE
+376 YQLEFHQSDKIGNYE
-383 NDTIADFQDRTLS
+383 DRKES

-429 NDDDADNDGSG
+429 NADDADDDNNG
-440 GGDSTEPA
+440 GGSNTEPA
-448 GPTVSRADA
+448 GTTVSRADA

-494 LDGTVSYV
+494 LDGSVSYV

-516 LKVKSEDGYY
+516 LKVKSADGYY

-568 SYNYYGDNNPNVSY
+568 SSNYYGDNNPNVSY

-607 NSAADNGSMVIS
+607 NSAADNGSMVLS

-647 GATVDG
+647 GATVDS

>member
-1 MKVVKR
+1 MGKSRKIITGILVV
-7 VIVGVLV
+7 
-14 AALAAG
+14 ALAG
-20 GIYTGLMHVKE
+20 TGIGAGLMQMKKNSVKTVN
-31 SKVTEVP
+31 VTP
-38 VTSVSNLQTD
+38 VSGLLQQYYSSN
-48 WYSETTLDGTITTNV
+48 TTIDGTVTASATQTV
-63 SQNVNM
+63 SG
-69 DKDMIIEKIY
+69 DKDLIVDQVY
-79 VSQGDDVKKGDN
+79 VAKGDAVKKGDP
-91 LISFDMTLVE
+91 LISFDTTLVE

-108 LKQQKQEQDLT
+108 LKKQKQEQDLN
-119 KAQNRL
+119 KAQARL
-125 TSLQNGGPIED
+125 KSLQNGGPVEESDGGANAD
-136 STDSTDDTDLN
+136 SSGVPDSSAADSGDDLTPDRTLSSAADLN
-147 LTGGDTGNDGEMTN
+147 GN
-161 TDTPS
+161 
-166 GSDGDEDMQST
+166 
-177 TGSAATADGSYLAAA
+177 YLAVAF
-192 SSRPLL
+192 RPLL
-198 LSAFT
+198 LNAFT
-203 DTEGDLE
+203 DG
-210 DSAEKVTE
+210 
-218 EMPSGETTDSETE
+218 GEV
-231 QMTGDDTADMEEDT
+231 
-245 TASDEDLIMDPTY
+245 
-258 QDPTA
+258 
-263 NDITDGETTDWG
+263 DGETEAVEGIENEQSEETNTK
-275 SGEDDTPTVSPTPT
+275 EDTEQSINDTPSYGDSSASDFGDGTENSFDDSSQLTPTPT
-289 PTLGPNELPDPNI
+289 PTIDQNM
-302 TEPEIPGI
+302 
-310 TDGEPEFYQKLDYTS
+310 TDGEEPFYQKLDGKTIPY
-325 QPFTGTG
+325 TGTG
-332 TEEDPYVF
+332 TEEDPYIF
-340 LVSSAKGKV
+340 LCSSAKEKV
-349 TVMGSFFNRMAGY
+349 TVTGGFFNKMAGY
-362 SEDGTK
+362 SEDGT
-368 VVQKGGSW
+368 QIEHQGGYW
-376 FQLEFHE
+376 YQLEFHQSDKIRNYE
-383 NDTIADFQDRTLS
+383 DRKES

-405 SLLEKSVYEFAE
+405 SLLEKPVYEFAE

-448 GPTVSRADA
+448 GTTVSRADA

-568 SYNYYGDNNPNVSY
+568 SSNYYGDNNPNVSY

-607 NSAADNGSMVIS
+607 NSAADNGSMVLS

-633 KDDNGVL
+633 KDDNGIL

-672 YGKDVVEGAKTNEV
+672 YGKDAVEGAKTNEV

>member
-1 MKVVKR
+1 MGKSRKIITGILVV
-7 VIVGVLV
+7 
-14 AALAAG
+14 ALAG
-20 GIYTGLMHVKE
+20 TGIGAGLMQMKKNSVKTVN
-31 SKVTEVP
+31 VTP
-38 VTSVSNLQTD
+38 VSGLLQQYYSSN
-48 WYSETTLDGTITTNV
+48 TTIDGTVTASATQTV
-63 SQNVNM
+63 SG
-69 DKDMIIEKIY
+69 DKDLIVDQVY
-79 VSQGDDVKKGDN
+79 VSKGDAVKKGDP
-91 LISFDMTLVE
+91 LISFDTTLVE

-108 LKQQKQEQDLT
+108 LKKQKQEQDLN
-119 KAQNRL
+119 KAQARL
-125 TSLQNGGPIED
+125 KSLQNGGPVEESDGGTNAD
-136 STDSTDDTDLN
+136 SSDIPDSSAADSGDNLAPDTTLSSTADLN
-147 LTGGDTGNDGEMTN
+147 GN
-161 TDTPS
+161 
-166 GSDGDEDMQST
+166 
-177 TGSAATADGSYLAAA
+177 YLAVAF
-192 SSRPLL
+192 RPLL
-198 LSAFT
+198 LNAFT
-203 DTEGDLE
+203 DGGEVD
-210 DSAEKVTE
+210 
-218 EMPSGETTDSETE
+218 GETEAVEGTENGQSEETN
-231 QMTGDDTADMEEDT
+231 AEEDT
-245 TASDEDLIMDPTY
+245 EQSINDTPSYGDPSASDFG
-258 QDPTA
+258 
-263 NDITDGETTDWG
+263 DGTEN
-275 SGEDDTPTVSPTPT
+275 SFDDSSQLTPTPT
-289 PTLGPNELPDPNI
+289 PTIDQNM
-302 TEPEIPGI
+302 
-310 TDGEPEFYQKLDYTS
+310 TDGEEPFYQKLDGKTIPY
-325 QPFTGTG
+325 TGTG
-332 TEEDPYVF
+332 TEEDPYIF
-340 LVSSAKGKV
+340 LCSSAKEKV
-349 TVMGSFFNRMAGY
+349 TVTGGFFNKMAGY
-362 SEDGTK
+362 SEDGT
-368 VVQKGGSW
+368 QIEHQGGYW
-376 FQLEFHE
+376 YQLEFHQSDKIGNYE
-383 NDTIADFQDRTLS
+383 DRKES

-429 NDDDADNDGSG
+429 NADDADDDNNG
-440 GGDSTEPA
+440 GGSNTEPA
-448 GPTVSRADA
+448 GTTVSRADA

-494 LDGTVSYV
+494 LDGSVSYV

-516 LKVKSEDGYY
+516 LKVKSADGYY

-568 SYNYYGDNNPNVSY
+568 SSNYYGDNNPNVSY

-607 NSAADNGSMVIS
+607 NSAADNGSMVLS

-647 GATVDG
+647 GATVDS

>member
-1 MKVVKR
+1 MGKSRKIITGILVV
-7 VIVGVLV
+7 
-14 AALAAG
+14 ALAG
-20 GIYTGLMHVKE
+20 TGIGAGLMQMKKNSVKTVN
-31 SKVTEVP
+31 VTP
-38 VTSVSNLQTD
+38 VSGLLQQYYSSN
-48 WYSETTLDGTITTNV
+48 TTIDGTVTASATQTV
-63 SQNVNM
+63 SG
-69 DKDMIIEKIY
+69 DKDLIVDQVY
-79 VSQGDDVKKGDN
+79 VAKGDAVKKGDP
-91 LISFDMTLVE
+91 LISFDTTLVE

-108 LKQQKQEQDLT
+108 LKKQKQEQDLN
-119 KAQNRL
+119 KAQARL
-125 TSLQNGGPIED
+125 KSLQNGGPVEESDGGANAD
-136 STDSTDDTDLN
+136 SSGVPDSSAADSGDDLTPDTTLSSAADLN
-147 LTGGDTGNDGEMTN
+147 GN
-161 TDTPS
+161 
-166 GSDGDEDMQST
+166 
-177 TGSAATADGSYLAAA
+177 YLAVAF
-192 SSRPLL
+192 RPLL
-198 LSAFT
+198 LNAFT
-203 DTEGDLE
+203 DG
-210 DSAEKVTE
+210 
-218 EMPSGETTDSETE
+218 GEV
-231 QMTGDDTADMEEDT
+231 
-245 TASDEDLIMDPTY
+245 
-258 QDPTA
+258 
-263 NDITDGETTDWG
+263 DGETEAVEGIENGQSEETNTK
-275 SGEDDTPTVSPTPT
+275 EDTEQSINDTPSYGDSSASDFGDGTENSFDDSSQLTPTPT
-289 PTLGPNELPDPNI
+289 PTIDQNM
-302 TEPEIPGI
+302 
-310 TDGEPEFYQKLDYTS
+310 TDGEEPFYQKLDGKTIPY
-325 QPFTGTG
+325 TGTG
-332 TEEDPYVF
+332 TEEDPYIF
-340 LVSSAKGKV
+340 LCSSAKEKV
-349 TVMGSFFNRMAGY
+349 TVTGGFFNKMAGY
-362 SEDGTK
+362 SEDGT
-368 VVQKGGSW
+368 QIEHQGGYW
-376 FQLEFHE
+376 YQLEFHQSDKIRNYE
-383 NDTIADFQDRTLS
+383 DRKES

-405 SLLEKSVYEFAE
+405 SLLEKPVYEFAE

-429 NDDDADNDGSG
+429 NDDADNDGSG
-440 GGDSTEPA
+440 GGDSTKPA
-448 GPTVSRADA
+448 GTTVSRADA

-480 QLEKKANKKLVSSK
+480 RLEKKANKKLVSSK

-516 LKVKSEDGYY
+516 LKVKSADGYY

-607 NSAADNGSMVIS
+607 NSAVDNGSMVLS

-633 KDDNGVL
+633 KDDNGIL

-663 SSDDKLAFP
+663 SIDDKLAFP
-672 YGKDVVEGAKTNEV
+672 YGKDAVEGAKTNEV

>member
-1 MKVVKR
+1 MGKSRKIITGILVV
-7 VIVGVLV
+7 
-14 AALAAG
+14 ALAG
-20 GIYTGLMHVKE
+20 TGISAGLMQMKKNSVKTVN
-31 SKVTEVP
+31 VTP
-38 VTSVSNLQTD
+38 VSGLLQQYYSSN
-48 WYSETTLDGTITTNV
+48 TTIDGTVTASATQTV
-63 SQNVNM
+63 SG
-69 DKDMIIEKIY
+69 DKDLIVDQVY
-79 VSQGDDVKKGDN
+79 VAKGDAVKKGDP
-91 LISFDMTLVE
+91 LISFDTTLVE

-108 LKQQKQEQDLT
+108 LKKQKQEQDLN
-119 KAQNRL
+119 KAQARL
-125 TSLQNGGPIED
+125 KSLQNGGPVEESDGGANAD
-136 STDSTDDTDLN
+136 SSDVPDSSATNSGDDLTPDRTLSSAADLN
-147 LTGGDTGNDGEMTN
+147 SN
-161 TDTPS
+161 
-166 GSDGDEDMQST
+166 
-177 TGSAATADGSYLAAA
+177 YLAVAF
-192 SSRPLL
+192 RPLL
-198 LSAFT
+198 LNAFT
-203 DTEGDLE
+203 DG
-210 DSAEKVTE
+210 
-218 EMPSGETTDSETE
+218 GEV
-231 QMTGDDTADMEEDT
+231 
-245 TASDEDLIMDPTY
+245 
-258 QDPTA
+258 
-263 NDITDGETTDWG
+263 DGETEAVEGIENGQSEETNTK
-275 SGEDDTPTVSPTPT
+275 EDTEQSINDTPSYGDSSASDFGDGTENSFDDSSQLTPTPT
-289 PTLGPNELPDPNI
+289 PTIDQNM
-302 TEPEIPGI
+302 
-310 TDGEPEFYQKLDYTS
+310 TDGEEPFYQKLDGKTIPY
-325 QPFTGTG
+325 TGTG
-332 TEEDPYVF
+332 TEEDPYIF
-340 LVSSAKGKV
+340 LCSSAKEKV
-349 TVMGSFFNRMAGY
+349 TVTGGFFNKMAGY
-362 SEDGTK
+362 SEDGT
-368 VVQKGGSW
+368 QIEHQGGYW
-376 FQLEFHE
+376 YQLEFHQSDKIRNYE
-383 NDTIADFQDRTLS
+383 DRKES

-405 SLLEKSVYEFAE
+405 SLLEKPVYEFAE

-448 GPTVSRADA
+448 GTTVSRADA

-480 QLEKKANKKLVSSK
+480 RLEKKANKKLVSSK

-516 LKVKSEDGYY
+516 LKVKSADGYY

-594 QFDTPDYVMVELQ
+594 QFDTPDYVMVEFQ
-607 NSAADNGSMVIS
+607 NSAVDNGSMVLS

-633 KDDNGVL
+633 KDDNGIL

-647 GATVDG
+647 GAIVDG

-663 SSDDKLAFP
+663 SIDDKLAFP
-672 YGKDVVEGAKTNEV
+672 YGKDAVEGAKTNEV

>member
-1 MKVVKR
+1 MGKSRKIITGILVV
-7 VIVGVLV
+7 
-14 AALAAG
+14 ALAG
-20 GIYTGLMHVKE
+20 TGIGAGLMQMKKNSVKTVN
-31 SKVTEVP
+31 VTP
-38 VTSVSNLQTD
+38 VSGLLQQYYSSN
-48 WYSETTLDGTITTNV
+48 TTIDGTVTASATQTV
-63 SQNVNM
+63 SG
-69 DKDMIIEKIY
+69 DKDLIVDQVY
-79 VSQGDDVKKGDN
+79 VAKGDAVKKGDP
-91 LISFDMTLVE
+91 LISFDTTLVE

-108 LKQQKQEQDLT
+108 LKKQKQEQDLN
-119 KAQNRL
+119 KAQARL
-125 TSLQNGGPIED
+125 KSLQNGGPVEESDGGANAD
-136 STDSTDDTDLN
+136 SSGVPDSSAADSGDDLTPDRTLSSAADLN
-147 LTGGDTGNDGEMTN
+147 GN
-161 TDTPS
+161 
-166 GSDGDEDMQST
+166 
-177 TGSAATADGSYLAAA
+177 YLAVAF
-192 SSRPLL
+192 RPLL
-198 LSAFT
+198 LNAFT
-203 DTEGDLE
+203 DG
-210 DSAEKVTE
+210 
-218 EMPSGETTDSETE
+218 GEV
-231 QMTGDDTADMEEDT
+231 
-245 TASDEDLIMDPTY
+245 
-258 QDPTA
+258 
-263 NDITDGETTDWG
+263 DGETEAVEGIENGQSEETNTK
-275 SGEDDTPTVSPTPT
+275 EDTEQSINDTPSYGDSSASDFGDGTENSFDDSSQLTPTPT
-289 PTLGPNELPDPNI
+289 PTIDQNM
-302 TEPEIPGI
+302 
-310 TDGEPEFYQKLDYTS
+310 TDGEEPFYQKLDGKTIPY
-325 QPFTGTG
+325 TGTG
-332 TEEDPYVF
+332 TEEDPYIF
-340 LVSSAKGKV
+340 LCSSAKEKV
-349 TVMGSFFNRMAGY
+349 TVTGGFFNKMAGY
-362 SEDGTK
+362 SEDGT
-368 VVQKGGSW
+368 QIEHQGGYW
-376 FQLEFHE
+376 YQLEFHQSDKIRNYE
-383 NDTIADFQDRTLS
+383 DRKES

-405 SLLEKSVYEFAE
+405 SLLEKPVYEFAE

-429 NDDDADNDGSG
+429 NDDADNDGSG
-440 GGDSTEPA
+440 GGDSTKPA
-448 GPTVSRADA
+448 GTTVSRADA

-516 LKVKSEDGYY
+516 LKVKSADGYY

-568 SYNYYGDNNPNVSY
+568 SSNYYGDNNPNVSY

-607 NSAADNGSMVIS
+607 NSAADNGSMVLS

-633 KDDNGVL
+633 KDDNGIL

-672 YGKDVVEGAKTNEV
+672 YGKDAVEGAKTNEV

>member
-1 MKVVKR
+1 MGKSRKIITGILVV
-7 VIVGVLV
+7 
-14 AALAAG
+14 ALAG
-20 GIYTGLMHVKE
+20 TGIGAGLMQMKKNSVKTVN
-31 SKVTEVP
+31 VTP
-38 VTSVSNLQTD
+38 VSGLLQQYYSSN
-48 WYSETTLDGTITTNV
+48 TTIDGTVTASATQTV
-63 SQNVNM
+63 SG
-69 DKDMIIEKIY
+69 DKDLIVDQVY
-79 VSQGDDVKKGDN
+79 VAKGDAVKKGDP
-91 LISFDMTLVE
+91 LISFDTTLVE

-108 LKQQKQEQDLT
+108 LKKQKQEQDLN
-119 KAQNRL
+119 KAQARL
-125 TSLQNGGPIED
+125 KSLQNGGPVEESDGGANAD
-136 STDSTDDTDLN
+136 SSDIPDSSAADSGDNLTPDTTLSSAADLN
-147 LTGGDTGNDGEMTN
+147 GN
-161 TDTPS
+161 
-166 GSDGDEDMQST
+166 
-177 TGSAATADGSYLAAA
+177 YLAVAF
-192 SSRPLL
+192 RPLL
-198 LSAFT
+198 LNAFT
-203 DTEGDLE
+203 DGGEVD
-210 DSAEKVTE
+210 
-218 EMPSGETTDSETE
+218 GETEAVEETE
-231 QMTGDDTADMEEDT
+231 NGQSEETNTEEDT
-245 TASDEDLIMDPTY
+245 EQSINDTPSYGDPSASDFG
-258 QDPTA
+258 
-263 NDITDGETTDWG
+263 DGTEN
-275 SGEDDTPTVSPTPT
+275 SFDDSSQLTPTPT
-289 PTLGPNELPDPNI
+289 PTINQNM
-302 TEPEIPGI
+302 
-310 TDGEPEFYQKLDYTS
+310 TDGEEPFYQKLDGKTIPY
-325 QPFTGTG
+325 TGTG
-332 TEEDPYVF
+332 TEEDPYIF
-340 LVSSAKGKV
+340 LCSSAKEKV
-349 TVMGSFFNRMAGY
+349 TVTGGFFNKMAGY
-362 SEDGTK
+362 SEDGT
-368 VVQKGGSW
+368 QIEHQGGYW
-376 FQLEFHE
+376 YQLEFHQSDKIGNYE
-383 NDTIADFQDRTLS
+383 DRKES

-429 NDDDADNDGSG
+429 NADDADDDNNG
-440 GGDSTEPA
+440 GGNNTEPA
-448 GPTVSRADA
+448 GTTVSRADA

-494 LDGTVSYV
+494 LDGSVSYV

-516 LKVKSEDGYY
+516 LKVKSADGYY

-568 SYNYYGDNNPNVSY
+568 SSNYYGDNNPNVSY

-607 NSAADNGSMVIS
+607 NSAADNGSMVLS

-647 GATVDG
+647 GATVDS

>member
-1 MKVVKR
+1 MGKSRKIITGILVV
-7 VIVGVLV
+7 
-14 AALAAG
+14 ALAG
-20 GIYTGLMHVKE
+20 TGIGAGLMQMKKNSVKTVN
-31 SKVTEVP
+31 VTP
-38 VTSVSNLQTD
+38 VSGLLQQYYSSN
-48 WYSETTLDGTITTNV
+48 TTIDGTVTASATQTV
-63 SQNVNM
+63 SG
-69 DKDMIIEKIY
+69 DKDLIVDQVY
-79 VSQGDDVKKGDN
+79 VAKGDAVKKGDP
-91 LISFDMTLVE
+91 LISFDTTLVE

-108 LKQQKQEQDLT
+108 LKKQKQEQDLN
-119 KAQNRL
+119 KAQARL
-125 TSLQNGGPIED
+125 KSLQNGGPVEESDGGTNAD
-136 STDSTDDTDLN
+136 SSDIPDSSAADSGDDLTPDTTLSSAADLN
-147 LTGGDTGNDGEMTN
+147 GN
-161 TDTPS
+161 
-166 GSDGDEDMQST
+166 
-177 TGSAATADGSYLAAA
+177 YLAVAF
-192 SSRPLL
+192 RPLL
-198 LSAFT
+198 LNAFT
-203 DTEGDLE
+203 DGGEVDGDTEAVEG
-210 DSAEKVTE
+210 TE
-218 EMPSGETTDSETE
+218 NGQSEETN
-231 QMTGDDTADMEEDT
+231 AEEDT
-245 TASDEDLIMDPTY
+245 EQSISDTPSYGDPSASDFG
-258 QDPTA
+258 
-263 NDITDGETTDWG
+263 DGTEN
-275 SGEDDTPTVSPTPT
+275 SFDDSSQLTPTPT
-289 PTLGPNELPDPNI
+289 PTIDQNM
-302 TEPEIPGI
+302 
-310 TDGEPEFYQKLDYTS
+310 TDGEEPFYQKLDGKTIPY
-325 QPFTGTG
+325 TGTG
-332 TEEDPYVF
+332 TEEDPYIF
-340 LVSSAKGKV
+340 LCSSAKEKV
-349 TVMGSFFNRMAGY
+349 TVTGGFFNKMAGY
-362 SEDGTK
+362 SEDGT
-368 VVQKGGSW
+368 QIEHQGGYW
-376 FQLEFHE
+376 YQLEFHQSDKIGNYE
-383 NDTIADFQDRTLS
+383 DRKES

-429 NDDDADNDGSG
+429 NADDADDDNNG
-440 GGDSTEPA
+440 GGNNTEPA
-448 GPTVSRADA
+448 GTTVSRADA

-494 LDGTVSYV
+494 LDGSVSYV

-516 LKVKSEDGYY
+516 LKVKSADGYY

-568 SYNYYGDNNPNVSY
+568 SSNYYGDNNPNVSY

-607 NSAADNGSMVIS
+607 NSAADNGSMVLS

-647 GATVDG
+647 GATVDS

>member
-1 MKVVKR
+1 MGKSRKIITGILVV
-7 VIVGVLV
+7 
-14 AALAAG
+14 ALAG
-20 GIYTGLMHVKE
+20 TGISAGLMQMKKNSVKTVN
-31 SKVTEVP
+31 VTP
-38 VTSVSNLQTD
+38 VSGLLQQYYSSN
-48 WYSETTLDGTITTNV
+48 TTIDGTVTASATQTV
-63 SQNVNM
+63 SG
-69 DKDMIIEKIY
+69 DKDLIVDQVY
-79 VSQGDDVKKGDN
+79 VAKGDAVKKGDP
-91 LISFDMTLVE
+91 LISFDTTLVE

-108 LKQQKQEQDLT
+108 LKKQKQEQDLN
-119 KAQNRL
+119 KAQARL
-125 TSLQNGGPIED
+125 KSLQNGGPVEESDGGANAD
-136 STDSTDDTDLN
+136 SSGVPDSSAADSGDDLTPDRTLSSAADLN
-147 LTGGDTGNDGEMTN
+147 GN
-161 TDTPS
+161 
-166 GSDGDEDMQST
+166 
-177 TGSAATADGSYLAAA
+177 YLAVAF
-192 SSRPLL
+192 RPLL
-198 LSAFT
+198 LNAFT
-203 DTEGDLE
+203 DG
-210 DSAEKVTE
+210 
-218 EMPSGETTDSETE
+218 GEV
-231 QMTGDDTADMEEDT
+231 
-245 TASDEDLIMDPTY
+245 
-258 QDPTA
+258 
-263 NDITDGETTDWG
+263 DGETEAVEGIENGQSEETNTK
-275 SGEDDTPTVSPTPT
+275 EDTEQSINDTPSYGDSSASDFGDGTENSFDDSSQLTPTPT
-289 PTLGPNELPDPNI
+289 PTIDQNM
-302 TEPEIPGI
+302 
-310 TDGEPEFYQKLDYTS
+310 TDGEEPFYQKLDGKTIPY
-325 QPFTGTG
+325 TGTG
-332 TEEDPYVF
+332 TEEDPYIF
-340 LVSSAKGKV
+340 LCSSAKEKV
-349 TVMGSFFNRMAGY
+349 TVTGGFFNKMAGY
-362 SEDGTK
+362 SEDGT
-368 VVQKGGSW
+368 QIEHQGGYW
-376 FQLEFHE
+376 YQLEFHQSDKIGNYE
-383 NDTIADFQDRTLS
+383 DRKES

-405 SLLEKSVYEFAE
+405 SLLEKPVYEFAE

-448 GPTVSRADA
+448 GTTVSRADA

-502 GDVSSGTTTDGKAL
+502 GDVSGGTTTDGKAL
-516 LKVKSEDGYY
+516 LKVKSADGYY

-607 NSAADNGSMVIS
+607 NSAVDNGSMVLS

-633 KDDNGVL
+633 KDDNGIL

-663 SSDDKLAFP
+663 SIDDKLAFP
-672 YGKDVVEGAKTNEV
+672 YGKDAVEGAKTNEV

>member
-1 MKVVKR
+1 MGKSRKIITGILVV
-7 VIVGVLV
+7 
-14 AALAAG
+14 ALAG
-20 GIYTGLMHVKE
+20 TGIGAGLMQMKKNSVKTVN
-31 SKVTEVP
+31 VTP
-38 VTSVSNLQTD
+38 VSGLLQQYYSSN
-48 WYSETTLDGTITTNV
+48 TTIDGTVTASATQTV
-63 SQNVNM
+63 SG
-69 DKDMIIEKIY
+69 DKDLIVDQVY
-79 VSQGDDVKKGDN
+79 VAKGDAVKKGDP
-91 LISFDMTLVE
+91 LISFDTTLVE

-108 LKQQKQEQDLT
+108 LKKQKQEQDLN
-119 KAQNRL
+119 KAQARL
-125 TSLQNGGPIED
+125 KSLQNGGPVEESDGGTNAD
-136 STDSTDDTDLN
+136 SSDIPDSSAADSGDDLTPDTTLSSAADLN
-147 LTGGDTGNDGEMTN
+147 GN
-161 TDTPS
+161 
-166 GSDGDEDMQST
+166 
-177 TGSAATADGSYLAAA
+177 YLAVAF
-192 SSRPLL
+192 RPLL
-198 LSAFT
+198 LNAFT
-203 DTEGDLE
+203 DGGD
-210 DSAEKVTE
+210 V
-218 EMPSGETTDSETE
+218 
-231 QMTGDDTADMEEDT
+231 
-245 TASDEDLIMDPTY
+245 
-258 QDPTA
+258 
-263 NDITDGETTDWG
+263 DGETEAVEGIENGQSEETNTK
-275 SGEDDTPTVSPTPT
+275 EDTEQSINDTPSYGDSSASDFGDGTENSFDDSSQLTPTPT
-289 PTLGPNELPDPNI
+289 PTIDQNM
-302 TEPEIPGI
+302 
-310 TDGEPEFYQKLDYTS
+310 TDGEEPFYQKLDGKTIPY
-325 QPFTGTG
+325 TGTG
-332 TEEDPYVF
+332 TEEDPYIF
-340 LVSSAKGKV
+340 LCSSAKEKV
-349 TVMGSFFNRMAGY
+349 TVTGGFFNKMAGY
-362 SEDGTK
+362 SEDGT
-368 VVQKGGSW
+368 QIEHQGGYW
-376 FQLEFHE
+376 YQLEFHQSDKIGNYE
-383 NDTIADFQDRTLS
+383 DRKES

-429 NDDDADNDGSG
+429 NADDADDDNNG
-440 GGDSTEPA
+440 GGSNTEPA
-448 GPTVSRADA
+448 GTTVSRADA

-494 LDGTVSYV
+494 LDGSVSYV

-516 LKVKSEDGYY
+516 LKVKSADGYY

-568 SYNYYGDNNPNVSY
+568 SSNYYGDNNPNVSY

-607 NSAADNGSMVIS
+607 NSAADNGSMVLS

-647 GATVDG
+647 GATVDS

>member
-1 MKVVKR
+1 MGKSRKIITGILVV
-7 VIVGVLV
+7 
-14 AALAAG
+14 ALAG
-20 GIYTGLMHVKE
+20 TGIGAGLMQMKKNSVKTVN
-31 SKVTEVP
+31 VTP
-38 VTSVSNLQTD
+38 VSGLLQQYYSSN
-48 WYSETTLDGTITTNV
+48 TTIDGTVTASATQTV
-63 SQNVNM
+63 SG
-69 DKDMIIEKIY
+69 DKDLIVDQVY
-79 VSQGDDVKKGDN
+79 VAKGDAVKKGDP
-91 LISFDMTLVE
+91 LISFDTTLVE

-108 LKQQKQEQDLT
+108 LKKQKQEQDLN
-119 KAQNRL
+119 KAQARL
-125 TSLQNGGPIED
+125 KSLQNGGPVEESDGGTNAD
-136 STDSTDDTDLN
+136 SSSVPDSSTTDSRDDLTPDTTLSSAADLN
-147 LTGGDTGNDGEMTN
+147 GN
-161 TDTPS
+161 
-166 GSDGDEDMQST
+166 
-177 TGSAATADGSYLAAA
+177 YLAVAF
-192 SSRPLL
+192 RPLL
-198 LSAFT
+198 LNAFT
-203 DTEGDLE
+203 DGGEVD
-210 DSAEKVTE
+210 
-218 EMPSGETTDSETE
+218 GETEAVEGTENGQSEETN
-231 QMTGDDTADMEEDT
+231 TEEDT
-245 TASDEDLIMDPTY
+245 EQSINDTPSYGDPSASDFG
-258 QDPTA
+258 
-263 NDITDGETTDWG
+263 DGTEN
-275 SGEDDTPTVSPTPT
+275 SFDDSSQLTPTPT
-289 PTLGPNELPDPNI
+289 PTIDQNM
-302 TEPEIPGI
+302 
-310 TDGEPEFYQKLDYTS
+310 TDGEEPFYQKLDGKTIPY
-325 QPFTGTG
+325 TGTG
-332 TEEDPYVF
+332 TEEDPYIF
-340 LVSSAKGKV
+340 LCSSAKEKV
-349 TVMGSFFNRMAGY
+349 TVTGGFFNKMAGY
-362 SEDGTK
+362 SEDGT
-368 VVQKGGSW
+368 QIEHQGGYW
-376 FQLEFHE
+376 YQLEFHQSDKIGNYE
-383 NDTIADFQDRTLS
+383 DRKES

-429 NDDDADNDGSG
+429 NADDADDDNNG
-440 GGDSTEPA
+440 GGNNTEPA
-448 GPTVSRADA
+448 GTTVSRADA

-494 LDGTVSYV
+494 LDGSVSYV

-516 LKVKSEDGYY
+516 LKVKSADGYY

-568 SYNYYGDNNPNVSY
+568 SSNYYGDNNPNVSY

-607 NSAADNGSMVIS
+607 NSAADNGSMVLS

-647 GATVDG
+647 GATVDS

>member
-1 MKVVKR
+1 MGKSRKIITGILVV
-7 VIVGVLV
+7 
-14 AALAAG
+14 ALAG
-20 GIYTGLMHVKE
+20 TGIGAGLMQMKKNSVKTVN
-31 SKVTEVP
+31 VTP
-38 VTSVSNLQTD
+38 VSGLLQQYYSSN
-48 WYSETTLDGTITTNV
+48 TTIDGTVTASATQTV
-63 SQNVNM
+63 SG
-69 DKDMIIEKIY
+69 DKDLIVDQVY
-79 VSQGDDVKKGDN
+79 VAKGDAVKKGDP
-91 LISFDMTLVE
+91 LISFDTTLVE

-108 LKQQKQEQDLT
+108 LKKQKQEQDLN
-119 KAQNRL
+119 KAQARL
-125 TSLQNGGPIED
+125 KSLQNGGPVEESDGGTNAD
-136 STDSTDDTDLN
+136 SSGVPDSSAADSGDDLTPDRTLSSAADLN
-147 LTGGDTGNDGEMTN
+147 GN
-161 TDTPS
+161 
-166 GSDGDEDMQST
+166 
-177 TGSAATADGSYLAAA
+177 YLAVAF
-192 SSRPLL
+192 RPLL
-198 LSAFT
+198 LNAFT
-203 DTEGDLE
+203 DG
-210 DSAEKVTE
+210 
-218 EMPSGETTDSETE
+218 GEV
-231 QMTGDDTADMEEDT
+231 
-245 TASDEDLIMDPTY
+245 
-258 QDPTA
+258 
-263 NDITDGETTDWG
+263 DGETEAVEGIENGQSEETNTK
-275 SGEDDTPTVSPTPT
+275 EDTEQSINDTPSYGDSSASDFGDGTENSFDDSSQLTPTPT
-289 PTLGPNELPDPNI
+289 PTIDQNM
-302 TEPEIPGI
+302 
-310 TDGEPEFYQKLDYTS
+310 TDGEEPFYQKLDGKTIPY
-325 QPFTGTG
+325 TGTG
-332 TEEDPYVF
+332 TEEDPYIF
-340 LVSSAKGKV
+340 LCSSAKEKV
-349 TVMGSFFNRMAGY
+349 TVTGGFFNKMAGY
-362 SEDGTK
+362 SEDGT
-368 VVQKGGSW
+368 QIEHQGGYW
-376 FQLEFHE
+376 YQLEFHQSDKIGNYE
-383 NDTIADFQDRTLS
+383 DRKES

-405 SLLEKSVYEFAE
+405 SLLEKPVYEFAE

-448 GPTVSRADA
+448 GTTVSRADA

-502 GDVSSGTTTDGKAL
+502 GDVSGGTTTDGKAL
-516 LKVKSEDGYY
+516 LKVKSADGYY

-543 KLSCTSYTSG
+543 KLSCTSYKSG

-607 NSAADNGSMVIS
+607 NSAVDNGSMVLS

-633 KDDNGVL
+633 KDDNGIL

-663 SSDDKLAFP
+663 SIDDKLAFP
-672 YGKDVVEGAKTNEV
+672 YGKDAVEGAKTNEV

>member
-1 MKVVKR
+1 MGKSRKIITGILVV
-7 VIVGVLV
+7 
-14 AALAAG
+14 ALAG
-20 GIYTGLMHVKE
+20 TGISAGLMQMKKNSVKTVN
-31 SKVTEVP
+31 VTP
-38 VTSVSNLQTD
+38 VSGLLQQYYSSN
-48 WYSETTLDGTITTNV
+48 TTIDGTVTASATQTV
-63 SQNVNM
+63 SG
-69 DKDMIIEKIY
+69 DKDLIVDQVY
-79 VSQGDDVKKGDN
+79 VAKGDAVKKGDP
-91 LISFDMTLVE
+91 LISFDTTLVE

-108 LKQQKQEQDLT
+108 LKKQKQEQDLN
-119 KAQNRL
+119 KAQARL
-125 TSLQNGGPIED
+125 KSLQNGGPVEESDGGANAD
-136 STDSTDDTDLN
+136 SSGVPDSSAADSGDDLTPDRTLSSAADLN
-147 LTGGDTGNDGEMTN
+147 GN
-161 TDTPS
+161 
-166 GSDGDEDMQST
+166 
-177 TGSAATADGSYLAAA
+177 YLAVAF
-192 SSRPLL
+192 RPLL
-198 LSAFT
+198 LNAFT
-203 DTEGDLE
+203 DG
-210 DSAEKVTE
+210 
-218 EMPSGETTDSETE
+218 GEV
-231 QMTGDDTADMEEDT
+231 
-245 TASDEDLIMDPTY
+245 
-258 QDPTA
+258 
-263 NDITDGETTDWG
+263 DGETEAVEGIENGQSEETNTK
-275 SGEDDTPTVSPTPT
+275 EDTEQSINDTPSYGDSSASDFGDGTENSFDDSSQLTPTPT
-289 PTLGPNELPDPNI
+289 PTIDQNM
-302 TEPEIPGI
+302 
-310 TDGEPEFYQKLDYTS
+310 TDGEEPFYQKLDGKTIPY
-325 QPFTGTG
+325 TGTG
-332 TEEDPYVF
+332 TEEDPYIF
-340 LVSSAKGKV
+340 LCSSAKEKV
-349 TVMGSFFNRMAGY
+349 TVTGGFFNKMAGY
-362 SEDGTK
+362 SEDGT
-368 VVQKGGSW
+368 QIEHQGGYW
-376 FQLEFHE
+376 YQLEFHQSDKIGNYE
-383 NDTIADFQDRTLS
+383 DRKES

-405 SLLEKSVYEFAE
+405 SLLEKPVYEFAE

-448 GPTVSRADA
+448 GTTVSRADA

-502 GDVSSGTTTDGKAL
+502 GDVSGGTTTDGKAL
-516 LKVKSEDGYY
+516 LKVKSADGYY

-607 NSAADNGSMVIS
+607 NSAADNGSMVLS

-633 KDDNGVL
+633 KDDNGIL

-672 YGKDVVEGAKTNEV
+672 YGKDAVEGAKTNEV